1 MRKSIASI
9 SKSNYQITFRPP
21 AVHSGWL
28 ENRVFVIYVVSL
40 QSRVTTAYARSALRS
55 YVIRRTMHNMGDA
68 LWLSFISRC
77 EMLRYPFIRT
87 LTKVHALVIP
97 MSPLNRI
104 CVLIACCSC
113 SFSSFFCQVVLF
125 LCIS

>member
-9 SKSNYQITFRPP
+9 SESNYQITFRPP

-55 YVIRRTMHNMGDA
+55 YVVRGMPYDLVTCNTLKGIAYDILR
-68 LWLSFISRC
+68 SK
-77 EMLRYPFIRT
+77 MLDYPF
-87 LTKVHALVIP
+87 V
-97 MSPLNRI
+97 SLN
-104 CVLIACCSC
+104 LPATT
-113 SFSSFFCQVVLF
+113 
-125 LCIS
+125 